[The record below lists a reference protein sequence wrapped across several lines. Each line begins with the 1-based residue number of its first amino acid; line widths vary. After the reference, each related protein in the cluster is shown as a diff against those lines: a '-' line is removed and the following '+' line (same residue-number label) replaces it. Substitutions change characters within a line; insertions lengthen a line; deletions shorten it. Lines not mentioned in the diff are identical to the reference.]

1 MYDYFLTSICLIDC
15 NLRVWHFWN
24 VISVKKNQESDFLK
38 IQYLTSAYGMSN
50 REEKAFHVNQ
60 IRNMQIVVQDGYL
73 KDDPFKEVIEWPPK

>member
-1 MYDYFLTSICLIDC
+1 MYDYLLTSISLID
-15 NLRVWHFWN
+15 NDLHTWHFWN

-38 IQYLTSAYGMSN
+38 IQYLTSPYGMSS
-50 REEKAFHVNQ
+50 RKEEAFHVNQ

>member
-1 MYDYFLTSICLIDC
+1 MYDYLLTSINLID
-15 NLRVWHFWN
+15 NDLHAWHFWN

-50 REEKAFHVNQ
+50 REEKTFHVNQ

-73 KDDPFKEVIEWPPK
+73 KDDPFMIRLRR